1 MNIKVIAEWLVGL
14 CQGREVKHLSNE
26 GLAEMEKLAQL
37 LKDDYGIVAAPSLM
51 EAEITRELC
60 REMPAVFTPA
70 KRKYYVPRKD
80 ENKKFSSKPKKRPR
94 R

>member
-37 LKDDYGIVAAPSLM
+37 LKDDYGIVAAPSL
-51 EAEITRELC
+51 IRL
-60 REMPAVFTPA
+60 FT
-70 KRKYYVPRKD
+70 
-80 ENKKFSSKPKKRPR
+80 
-94 R
+94 